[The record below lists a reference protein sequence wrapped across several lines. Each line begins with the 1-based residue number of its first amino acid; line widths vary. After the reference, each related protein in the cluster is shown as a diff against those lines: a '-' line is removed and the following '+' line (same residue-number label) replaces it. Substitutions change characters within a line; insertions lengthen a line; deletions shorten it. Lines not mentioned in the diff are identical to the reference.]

1 MYDKFNRKINY
12 LRVSVTDRC
21 NLRCVYCMPPEGI
34 DLVKHKEVLRFNEI
48 EETVKFAVDNGIDKI
63 RITGGEPLIRKGI
76 VNLVEIIAKIKGIK
90 DLAMTTNAIFLEKF
104 AKPLAEAGL
113 HRVNISLDSID
124 ENKYREITQGGD
136 INLVFKGIEAAKKE
150 GLTPVK
156 INCVIKKSA
165 NEPDA
170 KAVKEYC
177 DKNGLSVRYI
187 HEMNLETGEF
197 EIVEGGTGGNC
208 KICNRL
214 RITATGDILPC
225 LFSDEKFNIRKMGI
239 KQAFKLALENKPE
252 NGCFAKNNKFYN
264 IGG

>member
-187 HEMNLETGEF
+187 HEMNLGTGEF